1 MVEQQTFNL
10 RVVGSIPTGDTLSW
24 CNGSTEAFEAFSLSS
39 SLGERTCIKRGTV
52 EINSQLEEIKSNLS
66 LHDDIEFDE
75 NLLWPKPLVCIK
87 SFPRSGTTY
96 IKQNLVLN
104 NFIVIKKKWDVEHNA
119 NQPLPITILRNPRD
133 CVASNIAM
141 LDLRRLS
148 ESDISNLV
156 VGQIKKYDI
165 FLNSLISDIDN
176 RIPYTFSQLENNPKE
191 VLESINEM
199 HSVDKASTF
208 VFANKIP
215 VKRYVINYNTDK
227 VDLFLPS
234 SKNEKSYNDVLSMFD
249 NLVHLFKVNDTFL
262 MAEDAVLNRQKYL
275 QINI

>member
-1 MVEQQTFNL
+1 M
-10 RVVGSIPTGDTLSW
+10 
-24 CNGSTEAFEAFSLSS
+24 
-39 SLGERTCIKRGTV
+39 